1 MPALR
6 NIRHERFA
14 RYWMRTGVAA
24 QAYAKAG
31 YETKPGRPTISAASR
46 LLTHVDVQRRIR
58 ELRKQMAGR
67 HRITV
72 NTLLQDLAD
81 DRALARTLG
90 QPSAAIAATQL
101 TAKLVGLLVDR
112 RERGQPGDFANLQ
125 TEEEVLAMVRAE
137 LGDAS
142 ALVLAAQLAKHD
154 RDAERSAAEVS
165 HEPSQGVDGTVSA
178 MRPSAGRGA
187 HH

>member
-14 RYWMRTGVAA
+14 RYWMRTGVAS

-58 ELRKQMAGR
+58 ELRKQMATR
-67 HRITV
+67 NRITV
-72 NTLLQDLAD
+72 DTLIDDLRE

-112 RERGQPGDFANLQ
+112 KERGEPGAFTGLQ
-125 TEEEVLAMVRAE
+125 SEAEVLALVRTE
-137 LGDAS
+137 LGVES
-142 ALVLAAQLAKHD
+142 ALVLAAELAKHD
-154 RDAERSAAEVS
+154 RDAERSAAEVN
-165 HEPSQGVDGTVSA
+165 HEPTHEVDDTVSA

-187 HH
+187 RH